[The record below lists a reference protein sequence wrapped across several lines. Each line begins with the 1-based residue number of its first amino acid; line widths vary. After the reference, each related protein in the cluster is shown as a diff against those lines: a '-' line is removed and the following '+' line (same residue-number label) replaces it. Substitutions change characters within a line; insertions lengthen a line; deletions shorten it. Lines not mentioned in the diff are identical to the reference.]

1 MNTWMKRG
9 DVLHEGEKVMM
20 HYRPGTHHV

>member
-1 MNTWMKRG
+1 MKRG